1 MHIIEQYKHQT
12 LHIHIHNCLNFVW
25 MLERWAVVHLFLCLQ
40 FLMVTLTTT
49 KLPDPGKM
57 SLICLL
63 MSLLL
68 SLPLLVCLFLN
79 WLKIQWRT
87 HSWHIWVAASAN
99 ACFVFWQINASFTY
113 PWTHP
118 LVWGPTY
125 RRTDGR
131 RNPHSCLKK
140 DNSKCCMSLSEMFFN
155 FTHKCH

>member
-12 LHIHIHNCLNFVW
+12 LHIHNCLNFVW

-113 PWTHP
+113 PWTYP
-118 LVWGPTY
+118 LVWGSNLNNDVISSRMIGELVCYQWTDVSTY
-125 RRTDGR
+125 RR
-131 RNPHSCLKK
+131 
-140 DNSKCCMSLSEMFFN
+140 SE
-155 FTHKCH
+155 KPA